1 MDPAGCSTGPADSA
15 ADTEAADSAVG
26 TAAVGSVAG
35 TAAADT
41 AAVVGTVAGYS
52 DSSVTYFQ
60 QDGWC
65 EDTRGAVCISEPR

>member
-1 MDPAGCSTGPADSA
+1 MDPAGCSTGLADSA
-15 ADTEAADSAVG
+15 ADTEAADSAAD
-26 TAAVGSVAG
+26 TAAVG
-35 TAAADT
+35 TEAADT